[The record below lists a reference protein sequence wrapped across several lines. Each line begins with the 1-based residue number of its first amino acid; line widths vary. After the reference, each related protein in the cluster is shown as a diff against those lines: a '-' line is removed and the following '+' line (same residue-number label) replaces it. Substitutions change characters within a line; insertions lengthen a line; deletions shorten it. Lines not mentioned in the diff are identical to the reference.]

1 MRVPVYSL
9 LPTATTPIRAL
20 SPHSNRVEAYHN
32 GGSWDRSVRHFFR
45 GNVYGIATETT
56 ATFNGITGFYAL
68 GGSFIGGA
76 AWEIFNST
84 ARHNNPSDPYS
95 FITDDIHAGAGSVI
109 YVGHSMVGN
118 WNEDTGALLGSFGDN
133 DTF

>member
-56 ATFNGITGFYAL
+56 ATFNGITGFYAV
-68 GGSFIGGA
+68 GGSFPGG
-76 AWEIFNST
+76 EKFSNPFGRSRFNYLCRT
-84 ARHNNPSDPYS
+84 LDGRKL
-95 FITDDIHAGAGSVI
+95 
-109 YVGHSMVGN
+109 
-118 WNEDTGALLGSFGDN
+118 E
-133 DTF
+133 